1 MKSSKIHS
9 KINNFFFFFF
19 YRPDVSKVD
28 PALTLTPELI
38 SQVERTEVKK
48 YDIDKM
54 VKTGSDIW
62 SDKWPYTGFST

>member
-1 MKSSKIHS
+1 MNK
-9 KINNFFFFFF
+9 FFFFFH

-38 SQVERTEVKK
+38 SKVERTEVKR

-54 VKTGSDIW
+54 IATGNDIW

>member
-1 MKSSKIHS
+1 
-9 KINNFFFFFF
+9 
-19 YRPDVSKVD
+19 
-28 PALTLTPELI
+28 LTLTPELI

>member
-1 MKSSKIHS
+1 MKSSS
-9 KINNFFFFFF
+9 KDEWWT
-19 YRPDVSKVD
+19 PSDKKSSKVD

-38 SQVERTEVKK
+38 SQVERTEVKR

-54 VKTGSDIW
+54 IKTGSDIW